1 MLLLAARALG
11 ELARRLN
18 QPSVVGELLAGILL
32 GPTLLSSVVPFLGT
46 WLLPQTDVQGYLLEV
61 ISLVGATFLLLLTGL
76 ETDLGLIRRHA
87 RTAIGVSFGGIVVTF
102 TTGFALGRLL
112 PGSLLAADGSR
123 LVFSLFVATSMSIS
137 AIPVIAK
144 VLIDL
149 NLMRRDIGQ
158 TILAAG
164 MSDDTTG
171 WTLLSIVAG
180 LASGAAVTA
189 GSVLTTVASVAAFMV
204 VSFTAGRWLVR
215 HLLNLVQDRLTSPN
229 RLLTLV
235 VVMTFAWGAMTQAL
249 NLEAV
254 LGAFIMGVLFG
265 QMRRLPDT
273 VHEQI
278 EGMSMGV
285 FTPIFFGVAGLKV
298 NLQSLLEPQL
308 LLVALV
314 VILVAS
320 LGKVVGT
327 YAGARLIG
335 GRDHWTALAYGAGLN
350 ARGAMEIIIATIGL
364 QLGVLS
370 QNMYSIIVLMAMTT
384 SIMAPTALRFV
395 LKRVKPDEAEA
406 KRLQQEE
413 LAEDSMVANIHR
425 VLFPVRGPRPGK
437 AQAARVIES
446 FVLSKLGEELS
457 LTLMNV
463 APPGSKTN
471 GSAHLAYLAAGFEQQ
486 EVTRRVVQAG
496 NPADA
501 ILDEAQKDY
510 DLILLGAAER
520 SSSTATVFNHVVDDI
535 VRLAPCPT
543 LVVKGRPD
551 DRHWP
556 PTRILVPSDGS
567 KAARNAAELAFVLA
581 RGTSTHVSLLNVVIQ
596 EDSSY
601 RLDPTGAAHQRQL
614 GNAYQIVQTLRKLA
628 AVNEVRAHTEVRV
641 ASSPDAAIVEV
652 AEQLGHDLIIL
663 GTDVHPGSERLFLG
677 PRVERILDAAPC
689 PVIVVNST

>member
-1 MLLLAARALG
+1 MAARALG
-11 ELARRLN
+11 EVARRLN

-32 GPTLLSSVVPFLGT
+32 GPTLLSSLVPFLGT
-46 WLLPQTDVQGYLLEV
+46 WLLPQSDVQGYLLEV

-87 RTAIGVSFGGIVVTF
+87 RTAIGVSFGGIIVTF
-102 TTGFALGRLL
+102 TTGFALGQLL
-112 PGSLLAADGSR
+112 PDSLLAEDSSR
-123 LVFSLFVATSMSIS
+123 LVFALFVATSMSIS

-164 MSDDTTG
+164 MIDDTTG
-171 WTLLSIVAG
+171 WILLSIVAG

-215 HLLNLVQDRLTSPN
+215 HLLNLVQDRITSPN

-235 VVMTFAWGAMTQAL
+235 VVMTFAWGAITQAL

-273 VHEQI
+273 VHEKI

-298 NLQSLLEPQL
+298 NLQNLLEPQL

-320 LGKVVGT
+320 FGKVLGT
-327 YAGARLIG
+327 YLGARVIG
-335 GRDHWTALAYGAGLN
+335 KRDHWTALAYGAGLN

-364 QLGVLS
+364 QLGVLG
-370 QNMYSIIVLMAMTT
+370 QDMYSIIVLMAMTT
-384 SIMAPTALRFV
+384 SIMAPTALRYV
-395 LKRVKPDEAEA
+395 LKRVKPDEAET

-425 VLFPVRGPRPGK
+425 VLFPVREPRPGK
-437 AQAARVIES
+437 VQAPRTIES
-446 FVLSKLGEELS
+446 FVLGKLGESLS

-463 APPGSKTN
+463 AAPDTKVN
-471 GSAHLAYLAAGFEQQ
+471 GNSHLAELAASFEQE
-486 EVTRRVVQAG
+486 EVTRRVVQAA

-520 SSSTATVFNHVVDDI
+520 TSSSATVFNHVVDDI

-543 LVVKGRPD
+543 MVVKGRPS
-551 DRHWP
+551 DRNWP
-556 PTRILVPSDGS
+556 PKRILVPSDGS
-567 KAARNAAELAFVLA
+567 RAARNAAELAFVLA
-581 RGTSTHVSLLNVVIQ
+581 KDSTTQVSLLNVVIR
-596 EDSSY
+596 EETGY
-601 RLDPTGAAHQRQL
+601 RMDPTGATHQRQL
-614 GNAYQIVQTLRKLA
+614 GNAYQIVQSLLKLA
-628 AVNEVRAHTEVRV
+628 EANDVRANTEVRV
-641 ASSPDAAIVEV
+641 ATSPDSAILEV
-652 AEQLGHDLIIL
+652 AEQLQHDLIIL

-677 PRVERILDAAPC
+677 PRVERVLDAAPC
-689 PVIVVNST
+689 PVIVVNGS